1 MQTIFP
7 SLDRRL
13 RTLLF
18 WLLATC
24 FAQQAGAQECPPN
37 IDFEKGSFDNWTC
50 HVGSVFVS
58 GGQNVF
64 SLSPSGGPIGGRHT
78 MYSAAANAGERDL
91 YGGFPVVCP
100 NGSGY
105 SIKLGN
111 NEGGSQAEG
120 ISYEFTIPP
129 GRDEYS
135 LIYHYAVVFQDPHHQ
150 IYEQPRMQIE
160 ITNVTDNQLI
170 DCSSFSFTPFGS
182 LLPGFFESSVS
193 TDTIPVWCKNW
204 SAVSINLDN
213 LAGKTIQL
221 FFKTADCTFRRH
233 FGYAYI
239 DVNSEC
245 SSVFTG
251 ATYCQDDTL
260 VNLTAP
266 YGYQSYRW
274 FNNDFSQMLGTSQVL
289 TIDPA
294 PPSGTRVAVEVVPY
308 DGYGCLDTL
317 YARLIDTLTLKADA
331 GPDVLYCNTPV
342 LVGSNARPGVVY
354 SWTPSAGLSDAG
366 ISNPS
371 ASPESTTNYI
381 MYTRHDGGGCEV
393 SDTVIVS
400 AYPINTQLEVLGRT
414 SFCFGYG
421 DSAVLRVEPA
431 DKIQWYRDGVA
442 IAGATGPVYHVFGSG
457 TYRAQITNSVG
468 CTRTTATQVVHVE
481 QAKPGIRYPI
491 HYAAD
496 DIPSPLAARPIG
508 DTVRWTPGFYLDN
521 ALSFTPSFTG
531 TEDQEYVIT
540 ILTDAGCKT
549 TDTQMVKTIKQPD
562 IYVPSAFTP
571 NGDGRN
577 DVLKPILAGMKE
589 LRFFRVY
596 NRWGQLVFQ
605 TTVQGLG
612 WDGRIHGLEQGTNAL
627 VWVARAI
634 GADGKVYDRKGTTV
648 LIR

>member
-1 MQTIFP
+1 MQTCPVSLFP
-7 SLDRRL
+7 GFRA
-13 RTLLF
+13 F
-18 WLLATC
+18 FCWLLASCSVLTAS
-24 FAQQAGAQECPPN
+24 AQGCPPN
-37 IDFEKGSFDNWTC
+37 IDFEKGTFENWTC
-50 HVGSVFVS
+50 YTGSVFVS

-64 SLSPSGGPIGGRHT
+64 SLSPGGGPVLGRQT
-78 MYSAAANAGERDL
+78 MYSAAANSNEYDQ

-105 SIKLGN
+105 SIRLGN
-111 NEGGSQAEG
+111 NEGGGQAEG
-120 ISYEFTIPP
+120 VSYEFTIPP

-135 LIYHYAVVFQDPHHQ
+135 LIYHYAVVFQDPRHQ

-160 ITNVTDNQLI
+160 ITNVTDNQVI
-170 DCSSFSFTPFGS
+170 DCSSFSFTPYGS
-182 LLPGFFESSVS
+182 LLPGFFESPAS
-193 TDTIPVWCKNW
+193 TDTIPVWCKSW

-274 FNNDFSQMLGTSQVL
+274 FDAGFTQVLGTSQVL

-294 PPSGTRVAVEVVPY
+294 PPSGTQVAVEVVPY
-308 DGYGCLDTL
+308 NGYGCLDTL
-317 YARLIDTLTLKADA
+317 YARLIDTLTLHADA

-342 LVGSNARPGVVY
+342 LVGGNAKPGVVY
-354 SWTPSAGLSDAG
+354 SWTPSSGLSDAG

-371 ASPESTTNYI
+371 ASPDSTTKYI
-381 MYTRHDGGGCEV
+381 LSTRHDGGGCEV

-400 AYPINTQLEVLGRT
+400 AYPIDTRLDVLGRT
-414 SFCFGYG
+414 NFCFGYG

-431 DKIQWYRDGVA
+431 DKIQWFRDGTA
-442 IAGATGPVYHVFGSG
+442 IPGATGPSYRVFNSG
-457 TYRAQITNSVG
+457 VYRAQITNSVG
-468 CTRTTATQVVHVE
+468 CIRSTSTQTVKVE
-481 QAKPGIRYPI
+481 RAQAGVRYPI
-491 HYAAD
+491 LYAAD
-496 DIPSPLAARPIG
+496 DVPSPLAARPIG
-508 DTVRWTPGFYLDN
+508 DTARWTPGFNLDN
-521 ALSFTPSFTG
+521 PSSFTPFFTG
-531 TEDQEYVIT
+531 TSDQQYLVT
-540 ILTDAGCKT
+540 IKTNAGCT
-549 TDTQMVKTIKQPD
+549 TVDTQLVKTLKQPD

-596 NRWGQLVFQ
+596 NRWGQLVFE
-605 TTVQGLG
+605 TKVPGAG
-612 WDGRIHGLEQGTNAL
+612 WDGRVNGREQATNAV

-634 GADGKVYDRKGTTV
+634 GSDGKLYDRKGTTV